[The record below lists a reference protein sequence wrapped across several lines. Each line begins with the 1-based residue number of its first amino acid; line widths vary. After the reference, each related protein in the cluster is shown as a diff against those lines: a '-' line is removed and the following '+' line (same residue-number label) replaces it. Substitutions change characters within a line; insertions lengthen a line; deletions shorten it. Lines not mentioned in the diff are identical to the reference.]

1 MLQFCYNYLMK
12 ILGIDPGLAIVGYS
26 IVDFDGDNVVLLN
39 SGSIKTSKNHT
50 ESQRLLEIFEDITTI
65 INKYEPDIASIE
77 KLFFFKNQK
86 TVMPVAAARGVI
98 MMALEKCGI
107 PTFEYTPMEVK
118 QTLTGYGRA
127 DKKEVEQMVKIALNC
142 QILPHL
148 DDTIDAMAI
157 AICHTRGINCDDR
170 LLKV

>member
-1 MLQFCYNYLMK
+1 MK
-12 ILGIDPGLAIVGYS
+12 ILGIDPGMAIVGYS

-39 SGSIKTSKNHT
+39 SGSIKTSKNRT
-50 ESQRLLEIFEDITTI
+50 ESERLLEIFEDITTI
-65 INKYEPDIASIE
+65 IEKYKPDIASVE

-86 TVMPVAAARGVI
+86 TVMPVSEARGVI
-98 MMALEKCGI
+98 RMALEKCSV

-142 QILPHL
+142 QKLPCL
-148 DDTIDAMAI
+148 DDTVDAMAI
-157 AICHTRGINCDDR
+157 AICHTRNHSCDI
-170 LLKV
+170 LVKV

>member
-1 MLQFCYNYLMK
+1 MK
-12 ILGIDPGLAIVGYS
+12 ILGIDPGMAIVGYS
-26 IVDFDGDNVVLLN
+26 IIEFEDGDIKLLN
-39 SGSIKTSKNHT
+39 SGSIKTSKNNS
-50 ESQRLLEIFEDITTI
+50 ESQRLLEIFEDISTVI
-65 INKYEPDIASIE
+65 ERYKPDIASIE

-98 MMALEKCGI
+98 MMALEKLGV

-127 DKKEVEQMVKIALNC
+127 EKKEVEQMVKIALNC
-142 QILPHL
+142 DILPSL
-148 DDTIDAMAI
+148 DDTVDAIAI
-157 AICHTRGINCDDR
+157 AICHTRGINFSR

>member
-1 MLQFCYNYLMK
+1 MK

-26 IVDFDGDNVVLLN
+26 IIDFDGDNVVLLN
-39 SGSIKTSKNHT
+39 SGSIKTSKDKS
-50 ESQRLLEIFEDITTI
+50 ESQRLLEIFEDMQTLIERY
-65 INKYEPDIASIE
+65 KPDIASIE

-98 MMALEKCGI
+98 MMTLEKCGV
-107 PTFEYTPMEVK
+107 TTYEYTPMEVK

-127 DKKEVEQMVKIALNC
+127 DKDEVAQMVKIALNC
-142 QILPHL
+142 QVMPCL
-148 DDTIDAMAI
+148 DDTVDAMAI
-157 AICHTRGINCDDR
+157 AICHTRNHNQCCDM

>member
-1 MLQFCYNYLMK
+1 MK

-26 IVDFDGDNVVLLN
+26 IIEYDDDTLVLLN
-39 SGSIKTSKNHT
+39 SGSIKTSKNNT

-65 INKYEPDIASIE
+65 IEKYKPDIASVE

-86 TVMPVAAARGVI
+86 TVMPVAAARGVL

-107 PTFEYTPMEVK
+107 PAYEYTPMEVK
-118 QTLTGYGRA
+118 LTLTGYGRA
-127 DKKEVEQMVKIALNC
+127 DKKEVEQMVKIAFNG
-142 QILPHL
+142 QELPKL

-157 AICHTRGINCDDR
+157 AICHTRGNKCDCR
-170 LLKV
+170 LVTV

>member
-1 MLQFCYNYLMK
+1 MK

-26 IVDFDGDNVVLLN
+26 IIEYNGDDVVLLN
-39 SGSIKTSKNHT
+39 SGSIKTSKERT
-50 ESQRLLEIFEDITTI
+50 ESQRLLEVFEDITTVI
-65 INKYEPDIASIE
+65 EKYKPDIASVE

-107 PTFEYTPMEVK
+107 PAFEYTPMEVK

-142 QILPHL
+142 KVLPCL
-148 DDTIDAMAI
+148 DDTVDAMAI
-157 AICHTRGINCDDR
+157 AICHTRGINCDR
-170 LLKV
+170 LKVKFEV

>member
-1 MLQFCYNYLMK
+1 MK

-26 IVDFDGDNVVLLN
+26 IIDYNDDCVALLN
-39 SGSIKTSKNHT
+39 SGSIKTSKEHT
-50 ESQRLLEIFEDITTI
+50 ESQRLVEIFEDITTI
-65 INKYEPDIASIE
+65 IEKYKPDIASVE

-107 PTFEYTPMEVK
+107 KTFEYTPMEVK

-142 QILPHL
+142 QILPTL
-148 DDTIDAMAI
+148 DDTVDAMAI
-157 AICHTRGINCDDR
+157 AICHTRGVNCNR